1 MCSVQ
6 FGTRHGLYIYAVS
19 GDAYGR
25 FDMFKGL
32 VIGLTVVCTLNTVV
46 GFCAAVEYQHWG
58 WYFAATLNLLVAI
71 VVGNMKISDDE

>member
-1 MCSVQ
+1 
-6 FGTRHGLYIYAVS
+6 
-19 GDAYGR
+19 
-25 FDMFKGL
+25 MFKGL